1 MIVMIYYYTYMII
14 IITII
19 IVIIFMIVIVMIIGY
34 YWWKVTAMMMIAA
47 IHGAESFRGPGAS
60 VFFCWKMG
68 QVASFSRK
76 SSFTAWN
83 QDVGGFKMGRY
94 DRYR

>member
-1 MIVMIYYYTYMII
+1 MI
-14 IITII
+14 
-19 IVIIFMIVIVMIIGY
+19 
-34 YWWKVTAMMMIAA
+34 TAMMTIAA
-47 IHGAESFRGPGAS
+47 IYVAKKFCGPSAS
-60 VFFCWKMG
+60 VFFWNIG

>member
-34 YWWKVTAMMMIAA
+34 YWWKITAMMMIAA

-60 VFFCWKMG
+60 VFFLLEDGSGG
-68 QVASFSRK
+68 QLQPEVQFYRLK
-76 SSFTAWN
+76 PRRGRV
-83 QDVGGFKMGRY
+83 QDGPLWSL
-94 DRYR
+94 